1 LALTSKCAIRL
12 IQATCSTVA
21 KNLTLIKTAQR
32 QETKL
37 WLLTCLLGIY
47 AAVDQQL
54 DGRSCLPAGTEVL
67 WYSTSL
73 HAEIDTPR
81 CRLVRS
87 SG

>member
-1 LALTSKCAIRL
+1 MHN
-12 IQATCSTVA
+12 QADPGNLRHSG

-54 DGRSCLPAGTEVL
+54 DGRSCLTARTEFP
-67 WYSTSL
+67 WYSASL
-73 HAEIDTPR
+73 HAEIDMPR
-81 CRLVRS
+81 CGLVRS